1 MMDKL
6 SALAAPPGN
15 SLTDAPG
22 KWAWERPARFSD
34 PDEVIDFTV
43 ESISNGPIREDM
55 LKMMLAGVTVE
66 ELVDQIVFKG
76 FIAGAFTPDVGELI
90 KPALAIFLSDMA
102 IQEGFEPQLF
112 VDEGPVE
119 GQLSDEGFF
128 RIMKERN
135 PEMFAGM
142 VEELNKI
149 EREQL
154 DELVAKD
161 RAQRERQQRRSIP
174 SFLNVEGAS
183 E

>member
-1 MMDKL
+1 
-6 SALAAPPGN
+6 
-15 SLTDAPG
+15 
-22 KWAWERPARFSD
+22 
-34 PDEVIDFTV
+34 
-43 ESISNGPIREDM
+43 
-55 LKMMLAGVTVE
+55 
-66 ELVDQIVFKG
+66 
-76 FIAGAFTPDVGELI
+76 
-90 KPALAIFLSDMA
+90 
-102 IQEGFEPQLF
+102 
-112 VDEGPVE
+112 
-119 GQLSDEGFF
+119 
-128 RIMKERN
+128 MKERN